1 MGEGPE
7 ERWRTGISSKVGAGQ
22 VRRRIDADK
31 EGNVGQAR
39 TVLLEA
45 VLVPSGC

>member
-22 VRRRIDADK
+22 VRRVDADK